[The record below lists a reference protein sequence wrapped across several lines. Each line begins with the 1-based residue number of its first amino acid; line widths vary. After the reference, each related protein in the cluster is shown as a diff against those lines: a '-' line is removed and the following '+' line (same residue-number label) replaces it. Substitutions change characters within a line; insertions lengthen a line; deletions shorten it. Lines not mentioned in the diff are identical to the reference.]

1 MDKHMSIYGVTSAAY
16 KFCPILPKNKNEDPE
31 TILHQFLLL
40 TQFLF
45 LICRFLIFQK
55 ILIFGG
61 LGFLSDLYFFSCLIP
76 VSCFPDNL
84 MSSVVSNNCSYF
96 YTNSGFLIFQTILVL
111 VVATILRDPAVVFLQ
126 SARNQ

>member
-1 MDKHMSIYGVTSAAY
+1 MSIYGVTSAAY
-16 KFCPILPKNKNEDPE
+16 KFCPILPKNKNGDPE
-31 TILHQFLLL
+31 TILYQFLLL

-84 MSSVVSNNCSYF
+84 TSLVVSNNCSYF

>member
-16 KFCPILPKNKNEDPE
+16 KFCPILPKNKNGDPE
-31 TILHQFLLL
+31 TILYQFLLL

-55 ILIFGG
+55 ILILGG

-84 MSSVVSNNCSYF
+84 MSSVVSNNRSYF
-96 YTNSGFLIFQTILVL
+96 YTNSGFLIF
-111 VVATILRDPAVVFLQ
+111 
-126 SARNQ
+126 